1 MGQHQNIGDVSP
13 FRIALMFWDRLPS
26 AAHIP
31 HHCKPCQIIAK
42 VPVLMPLPRC
52 MGDDVKARQSQLSV
66 QSLFAALLPSL
77 LRVQNLLSVRG
88 LAGGSDLIR
97 FEVSGCR
104 MCTDVR
110 GAWSELKEA
119 EWS

>member
-31 HHCKPCQIIAK
+31 HQFIPCQIIAK
-42 VPVLMPLPRC
+42 VPVLMPLPSC
-52 MGDDVKARQSQLSV
+52 VGDDVKARQSQLSV